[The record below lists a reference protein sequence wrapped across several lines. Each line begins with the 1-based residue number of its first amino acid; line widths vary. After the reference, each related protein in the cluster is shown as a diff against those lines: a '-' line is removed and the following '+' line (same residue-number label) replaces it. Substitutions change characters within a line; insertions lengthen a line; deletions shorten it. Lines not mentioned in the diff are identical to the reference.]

1 MSSEYRSRWLHL
13 LSIRN
18 GDDASTP
25 APPEDQIE
33 GSEKNPKGS
42 AGGDSDEDIEFSEQ
56 TEKSIQNRVDE
67 HNEEVEERGLASWR
81 RMRVPTAKKV
91 VRRGFGAFSTSHRPN
106 MNRVQWGLARLKAF
120 SYLLLNDKPRSAKYI
135 TDNDLLPKEH
145 PRSTKED

>member
-1 MSSEYRSRWLHL
+1 MSSEYRLRWLHL

-25 APPEDQIE
+25 APPEDQIK
-33 GSEKNPKGS
+33 GSKKNPKGS
-42 AGGDSDEDIEFSEQ
+42 AGGDSDEEIEFSEQ
-56 TEKSIQNRVDE
+56 TEKSIQNRVDD
-67 HNEEVEERGLASWR
+67 HNKEVKERGLASWR
-81 RMRVPTAKKV
+81 RLRVPTAKKV

-145 PRSTKED
+145 PKYSGD

>member
-1 MSSEYRSRWLHL
+1 MTSEARSRFL
-13 LSIRN
+13 LLMRN

-33 GSEKNPKGS
+33 GSKKNPKGS
-42 AGGDSDEDIEFSEQ
+42 AGGDSDEKIEFSEQ
-56 TEKSIQNRVDE
+56 TEKSIQNRVND
-67 HNEEVEERGLASWR
+67 HNEEVKERGLASWR

-106 MNRVQWGLARLKAF
+106 MNRVQWGLSRLRAF
-120 SYLLLNDKPRSAKYI
+120 SYLLLNDKPQNPKYI

-145 PRSTKED
+145 PKSEKD

>member
-1 MSSEYRSRWLHL
+1 MSSEYRLRWLHL

-67 HNEEVEERGLASWR
+67 HNDCLLFTSPSPRDL
-81 RMRVPTAKKV
+81 
-91 VRRGFGAFSTSHRPN
+91 STSRIP
-106 MNRVQWGLARLKAF
+106 
-120 SYLLLNDKPRSAKYI
+120 SSA
-135 TDNDLLPKEH
+135 
-145 PRSTKED
+145 